1 VADANETSGGTQGE
15 QQTAAEKCQQC
26 GKPPMYSLGG
36 LPLCLDCMMK
46 VQKIEE
52 IQLQKQ
58 DALERHQNF
67 ILDEMDETLSLPPSG
82 PRYRNLPRRPAP
94 NIFQMS
100 QPIFHN
106 ISIANSTV
114 GAVNTGT
121 AHRLDV
127 SISQLRDA
135 GNAQLSDA
143 IRDLTQAIVSS
154 ATLQRTDRDDAL
166 QAIDAISA
174 EAQSPPARVSLA
186 PSG

>member
-1 VADANETSGGTQGE
+1 
-15 QQTAAEKCQQC
+15 
-26 GKPPMYSLGG
+26 
-36 LPLCLDCMMK
+36 
-46 VQKIEE
+46 
-52 IQLQKQ
+52 
-58 DALERHQNF
+58 
-67 ILDEMDETLSLPPSG
+67 
-82 PRYRNLPRRPAP
+82 
-94 NIFQMS
+94 MS

-121 AHRLDV
+121 AHRIDV